1 MSGSFFR
8 FDQQLSLLERKEQVA
23 SSSWM
28 ASERLLACERIVAYL
43 TGGSDSDEG
52 VVAKRLTFM
61 LQRNSE
67 LACEFAAFFAALPSG
82 DNSNRLR
89 ISMRNLTSRLLDFL
103 RAVHPHTDDN
113 FSIDSVFVNSMTL
126 LMNNVVVAVLTDACC
141 RDTDLTD
148 LTNHTNHA
156 NLANL
161 ANLTNLADALSIF
174 CKTVL
179 PFTHCSVEQLTAK
192 QALALALASPPYGFD
207 AASLKKM
214 PIVPPALRFILTH
227 LQTEL
232 EEECGIDVDT
242 ILAPRSP
249 PSLDRTPPRAD
260 DKLIFVPPKRRRLEI
275 GFADKPESIPASPRL
290 RF

>member
-82 DNSNRLR
+82 DNSNRLK
-89 ISMRNLTSRLLDFL
+89 IKMRNLTSRLLDFL

-141 RDTDLTD
+141 SDT
-148 LTNHTNHA
+148 NPA
-156 NLANL
+156 NLA
-161 ANLTNLADALSIF
+161 NLADALSIF